1 LRERVMRLDH
11 SWTASARRYVEMYEA
26 ARQAR
31 RAA

>member
-1 LRERVMRLDH
+1 VMRLDH
-11 SWTASARRYVEMYEA
+11 SWAASARRYVKMYEA